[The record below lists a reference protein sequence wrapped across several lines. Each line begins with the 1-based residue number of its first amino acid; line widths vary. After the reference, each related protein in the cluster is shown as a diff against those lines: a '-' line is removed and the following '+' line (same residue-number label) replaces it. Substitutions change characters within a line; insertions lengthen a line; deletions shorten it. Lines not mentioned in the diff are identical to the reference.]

1 LPKSEAYD
9 SGQFYALRHR
19 LRFTQITDQTP
30 EQKMEQ
36 RVKFNTDLIKRYDVA
51 GPRYTSYPTAVQFME
66 GFDAEAYRRFTAA
79 SNSEL
84 IPKPLSL
91 YVHLPFCRS
100 LCYYCGCMKKVTR
113 HENQADHYLGLLNKE
128 IALQGELFDHDRE
141 VVQLHFGGG
150 TPTFHD
156 DEKLKALMAVLGEH
170 FSLSTDDSREFSIEV
185 DPRTVGRERLAQLA
199 AMGFNRISLGVQDI
213 NPEVQEAV
221 NRIQDKDETLD
232 MVEASRELG
241 FNSVSIDLIYG
252 LPLQTVDSFADTIDT
267 VVSVKPNRLAVYN
280 YAHLPHLFRAQR
292 MIDSNDIPSPETKL
306 ELMELTIDKLTDAG
320 YVYIGMD
327 HFSLPDDELT
337 IAQQEGGL
345 QRNFQGYSTRRECDL
360 VGLGVSA
367 IGKVGD
373 CYAQNLKDI
382 PTWQSV
388 VAEGKLPIWRGVS
401 LNTEDRL
408 RRGIIESI
416 MCHGEVNYREF
427 EANYAIDFHDH
438 FALELGNLEQ
448 LADDGLIEMGDDE
461 FKATPEGRLLLRAIA
476 MTFDEYMQE
485 PATRP
490 KFSRVI

>member
-1 LPKSEAYD
+1 
-9 SGQFYALRHR
+9 
-19 LRFTQITDQTP
+19 
-30 EQKMEQ
+30 MEQ

-113 HENQADHYLGLLNKE
+113 HEHQADQYLELLYKE

-141 VVQLHFGGG
+141 VVQLHLGGG
-150 TPTFHD
+150 TPTFHND
-156 DEKLKALMAVLGEH
+156 DKLNKLMSALGEH
-170 FSLSTDDSREFSIEV
+170 FSLSDDDNREFSIEV
-185 DPRTVGRERLAQLA
+185 DPRTVGRERLGLLA
-199 AMGFNRISLGVQDI
+199 SMGFNRISLGVQDI
-213 NPEVQEAV
+213 DPKVQEAV
-221 NRIQDKDETLD
+221 NRIQDKDATLD

-252 LPLQTVDSFADTIDT
+252 LPLQTVESFANTIDT
-267 VVSVKPNRLAVYN
+267 VVSVRPDRLAVYN

-292 MIDSNDIPSPETKL
+292 MIDSKDIPSPETKL
-306 ELMELTIDKLTDAG
+306 ELMELTIDKLTRAG

-327 HFSLPDDELT
+327 HFALPDDELT
-337 IAQQEGGL
+337 VAQREGGL

-408 RRGIIESI
+408 RRSIIESI
-416 MCHGEVNYREF
+416 MCHGEVKFAAF
-427 EANYAIDFHDH
+427 ESNYAIDFHDH
-438 FALELGNLEQ
+438 FAFELGNLEQ
-448 LADDGLIEMGDDE
+448 LEDDGLIEMGGDE

-476 MTFDEYMQE
+476 MTFDEYIQE